1 MNKKPI
7 NKTDSSNCHFHAV
20 PQGKYN
26 LSWWIVWSRSFLLFG
41 FSESIP
47 PIRCTFIAYTKQP
60 IKKKMITA
68 RKKAEFW
75 IIDESSGIGW
85 FNLISL
91 KPSLENPETINQPN
105 EI

>member
-1 MNKKPI
+1 MI
-7 NKTDSSNCHFHAV
+7 NSVEQIIS
-20 PQGKYN
+20 
-26 LSWWIVWSRSFLLFG
+26 IVWFFWINPTHKMHSYRVYK
-41 FSESIP
+41 
-47 PIRCTFIAYTKQP
+47 TTYQ
-60 IKKKMITA
+60 KKKWLQHE
-68 RKKAEFW
+68 KKAEFW